1 MHRATKLSATVMM
14 GLALAAAPAWV
25 NAADEKKSTTQS
37 VKTTVSDS
45 WITSKTKIALFAD
58 SRVPGTSVNVE
69 TTKGT
74 VFLRGKVDN
83 AAAKAAAEEI
93 TKGIEGV
100 TAVKN
105 ELQWWTQCKRWEGR
119 TTISPRGEARLPTT
133 PPQEGGCAG
142 ANGVVT
148 FRRGG
153 TSPTARAS
161 QLARGVPG
169 VRAVKNDVTF
179 DSAMDDS
186 STMKNRLTRAKDNIV
201 DKKNTM
207 MDGSD
212 KTTGSQTHVAAAQQ
226 ALKTNGYNPGPID
239 GYAGPQTTTAG
250 CFRASSGQLQVT
262 GTGPRVG
269 RLAVGLGGAA
279 RSPTRKR
286 NCRGVGRPENLPGPF
301 SYDEE
306 DGLGMR
312 AGVLAVWGGYR
323 GVCVPARA
331 MDPTA
336 AQGRRDLG
344 RAGGGGANGRGDS
357 SRRPARRGLQV
368 TGPSTAY
375 GGGRETEREEDHE
388 GREGSGQQGRE
399 VLHN

>member
-83 AAAKAAAEEI
+83 DAAKAAAEEI
-93 TKGIEGV
+93 AKGIEGV

-105 ELQWWTQCKRWEGR
+105 ELQVVPAADKKMVEAKDDDLTKQVKTRLHND
-119 TTISPRGEARLPTT
+119 ARLKKVDVRVD
-133 PPQEGGCAG
+133 
-142 ANGVVT
+142 NGVVT
-148 FRRGG
+148 LQGKVA
-153 TSPTARAS
+153 SIADSARAS

-179 DSAMDDS
+179 DSAMDNP
-186 STMKNRLTRAKDNIV
+186 STMKNRLTRAKNDV
-201 DKKNTM
+201 MDKKSTM

-239 GYAGPQTTTAG
+239 GYAGPQTTTAVRE
-250 CFRASSGQLQVT
+250 FQQREQLQVT
-262 GTGPRVG
+262 GQLDPETLG
-269 RLAVGLGGAA
+269 RLGVGIGGAA
-279 RSPTRKR
+279 RTPQTR
-286 NCRGVGRPENLPGPF
+286 
-301 SYDEE
+301 
-306 DGLGMR
+306 
-312 AGVLAVWGGYR
+312 
-323 GVCVPARA
+323 
-331 MDPTA
+331 
-336 AQGRRDLG
+336 
-344 RAGGGGANGRGDS
+344 
-357 SRRPARRGLQV
+357 
-368 TGPSTAY
+368 
-375 GGGRETEREEDHE
+375 
-388 GREGSGQQGRE
+388 
-399 VLHN
+399 